1 VVRAINY
8 PSGSRKDLKLLVEDF
23 LEKKNNELYQLN
35 RDEATELFWNLNR
48 ILQKNTLQEGQ
59 PDAQDLAGTD
69 LREVLVEWHQI
80 LFPIWRRFRKALFD
94 FKDKVLP
101 DRAAHDSMVKS
112 VDDPSSPMH
121 EYQELMSTAYSPTDK
136 LYDLKVR
143 GTAYNVTLTFD
154 TGKVSFLRKDL
165 NIVNGFLDTL
175 RNAPIDLFSRCKH
188 CNKVIII
195 TREGKSYCKG
205 CAAKARQKELWE
217 KDPEGCR
224 EREKKRYDQKRKIKR
239 G

>member
-1 VVRAINY
+1 MRAIKY
-8 PSGSRKDLKLLVEDF
+8 PSETRNNLRVLVEDF
-23 LEKKNNELYQLN
+23 LEKDKDQLIQLDRNEAADLYWKLD
-35 RDEATELFWNLNR
+35 RV
-48 ILQKNTLQEGQ
+48 LQKNTLQDGQ
-59 PDAQDLAGTD
+59 PDVEDLAGED
-69 LREVLVEWHQI
+69 LGKVLIDWYLI
-80 LFPIWRRFRKALFD
+80 LHPVWNKFRRALFD
-94 FKDKVLP
+94 FKDKVRP
-101 DRAAHDSMVKS
+101 DRASHDSMVRE
-112 VDDPSSPMH
+112 VEDPASPMH
-121 EYQELMSTAYSPTDK
+121 EYRELMSTAYFPVDK
-136 LYDLKVR
+136 FYNLKVR
-143 GTAYNVTLTFD
+143 GTAYTVTLTFD

-175 RNAPIDLFSRCKH
+175 RNVPIDLFSRCKH
-188 CNKVIII
+188 CRKVIIV

>member
-1 VVRAINY
+1 MRAINY
-8 PSGSRKDLKLLVEDF
+8 PSGFRQDLKLLVEDF
-23 LEKKNNELYQLN
+23 LEKDNNQLFQLYSN
-35 RDEATELFWNLNR
+35 EATELFWNLNR

-59 PDAQDLAGTD
+59 PDAQDLAGED
-69 LREVLVEWHQI
+69 LGKVLVEWHMI
-80 LFPIWRRFRKALFD
+80 LLPVWKRFRKALFD
-94 FKDKVLP
+94 FKDNVLP
-101 DRAAHDSMVKS
+101 DRASHFTMVKE
-112 VDDPSSPMH
+112 VEDPSSPMH
-121 EYQELMSTAYSPTDK
+121 QYRGLMSTAYFPADK
-136 LYDLKVR
+136 FYELKVR

-175 RNAPIDLFSRCKH
+175 RNAPVEIFSRCKH
-188 CNKVIII
+188 CSKVIIV

-205 CAAKARQKELWE
+205 CAAKARQKEMWE

>member
-1 VVRAINY
+1 MRAMNY
-8 PSGSRKDLKLLVEDF
+8 PSGFRQDLKLLVEDF
-23 LEKKNNELYQLN
+23 LEKKDSELYQLN
-35 RDEATELFWNLNR
+35 RNEAADLYWKLDGV
-48 ILQKNTLQEGQ
+48 LQKNTLQEGQ

-69 LREVLVEWHQI
+69 LGKILIEWHQI

-101 DRAAHDSMVKS
+101 DRASHVTMVKE
-112 VDDPSSPMH
+112 VEDPSSPMH
-121 EYQELMSTAYSPTDK
+121 EYQELMSTAYSSADK
-136 LYDLKVR
+136 FYELKVR
-143 GTAYNVTLTFD
+143 GTAFNVTLTFD

-188 CNKVIII
+188 CKKVIIV

-205 CAAKARQKELWE
+205 CAAKARQKEMWE

-224 EREKKRYDQKRKIKR
+224 EREKKRYREKRR
-239 G
+239 GE

>member
-1 VVRAINY
+1 VRAINY

-23 LEKKNNELYQLN
+23 LENDNSELYQIN
-35 RDEATELFWNLNR
+35 RDKEAALFWNLNR
-48 ILQKNTLQEGQ
+48 ILLKNTLQEGQ
-59 PDAQDLAGTD
+59 PDAEDLAGTNFG
-69 LREVLVEWHQI
+69 EVLVEWHRI
-80 LFPIWRRFRKALFD
+80 LYPVWRKVKKALFD
-94 FKDKVLP
+94 FKKNVLP
-101 DRAAHDSMVKS
+101 DRAAHDDMVKA
-112 VDDPSSPMH
+112 VEDPSSPMH
-121 EYQELMSTAYSPTDK
+121 QYRELMSTAYVPTDK
-136 LYDLKVR
+136 HYELKVR
-143 GTAYNVTLTFD
+143 GTAYNVNLSFD

-188 CNKVIII
+188 CRKVIIV

-224 EREKKRYDQKRKIKR
+224 EREKKRYNQKRKIKR